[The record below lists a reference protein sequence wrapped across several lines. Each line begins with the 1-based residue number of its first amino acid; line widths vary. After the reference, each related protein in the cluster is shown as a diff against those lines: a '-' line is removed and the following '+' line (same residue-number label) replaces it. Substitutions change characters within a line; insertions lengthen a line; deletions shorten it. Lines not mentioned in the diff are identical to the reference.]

1 MNTEPASSTAA
12 PDESGDTRLS
22 PVEAAD
28 AIADRLDPIEGD
40 LSTGDRAELRRVAPD
55 TPFTPILWKLLLDY
69 GVEDPPP
76 WWLPSADEREEEW
89 GRRWATLVMG
99 MAHCAGLHERENRYD
114 RGEDFG
120 ATLYETGWAEDRLVR
135 LLETPPDR
143 LHEPLRRLA
152 QYLSSKGQAA
162 DWTAG
167 ARLLFDTDEDAEKTR
182 LAIAR
187 GFYRAEYEDEGAQS
201 D

>member
-1 MNTEPASSTAA
+1 MSPAASSSTA
-12 PDESGDTRLS
+12 PDDPSESRLS
-22 PVEAAD
+22 HVDAAD
-28 AIADRLDPIEGD
+28 AIAGRLDPIEGD
-40 LSTGDRAELRRVAPD
+40 LSTGDRAELRRIEPD
-55 TPFTPILWKLLLDY
+55 TPFTPTLWKLLLDY

-76 WWLPSADEREEEW
+76 WWTPSSKEREEEW

-99 MAHCAGLHERENRYD
+99 MAHCAGLHERGNPYD
-114 RGEDFG
+114 RGEEFG
-120 ATLYETGWAEDRLVR
+120 ETLYETGWAEARLVR

-152 QYLSSKGQAA
+152 QYLSSKGEAA
-162 DWTAG
+162 DWTAV
-167 ARLLFDTDEDAEKTR
+167 ARLLLDTDEDAEKTR

-187 GFYRAEYEDEGAQS
+187 GFYRAEYEDEKESS